1 MGWLSK
7 RLLEPNESVA
17 EAVESDV
24 SITAVR
30 FRIIEPWKVGVEAVA
45 IRIVVNDYIVARGQC
60 FGVEVLNG
68 DGVVG
73 GFSPGI
79 KSWQPKRHGSVC
91 LL

>member
-1 MGWLSK
+1 M
-7 RLLEPNESVA
+7 LEPNESVA

-30 FRIIEPWKVGVEAVA
+30 FRIIEPWKVGVEAGA
-45 IRIVVNDYIVARGQC
+45 MRIVVDDYIFARGEY

-79 KSWQPKRHGSVC
+79 KNRPPIRHGSVC

>member
-1 MGWLSK
+1 MF
-7 RLLEPNESVA
+7 LEPNESVA

-24 SITAVR
+24 SIAAVR
-30 FRIIEPWKVGVEAVA
+30 FEIIEPWKVGVEAGA
-45 IRIVVNDYIVARGQC
+45 TRIVVNDYIFAGGEY

-73 GFSPGI
+73 GFSPGV
-79 KSWQPKRHGSVC
+79 KSSQVIRHGSVC